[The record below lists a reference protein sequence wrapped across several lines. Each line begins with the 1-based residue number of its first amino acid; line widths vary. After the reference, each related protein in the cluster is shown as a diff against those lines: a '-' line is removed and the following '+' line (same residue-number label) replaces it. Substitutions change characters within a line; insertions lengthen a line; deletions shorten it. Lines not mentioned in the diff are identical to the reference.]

1 MDDLIHGQMKGEA
14 GGSLYTTKL
23 FCPDR
28 QNDILYPLGVEISD
42 MITITESAR
51 IYLKELLD
59 KQEDALGVRVFIN
72 NPGTPRAETCIAYCR
87 EGDKQSSDEAFDFDL
102 FQAWIEARSLPFLED
117 AVVDYAKDKMGG
129 QLTIKAP
136 NAKMPRVDADSPI
149 EDRINYLLYNEVNPS
164 LASHGGDVSLVEVT
178 DENVAILR
186 FGGGCQGCSA
196 VSITLKDGVEKTLIE
211 QIPELAGVRDM
222 TDHTDRS
229 NAYY

>member
-1 MDDLIHGQMKGEA
+1 M
-14 GGSLYTTKL
+14 
-23 FCPDR
+23 
-28 QNDILYPLGVEISD
+28 V
-42 MITITESAR
+42 TITESAR
-51 IYLKELLD
+51 VYLKELLD
-59 KQEDALGVRVFIN
+59 KQADALGVRVFIN
-72 NPGTPRAETCIAYCR
+72 NPGTPQAETCIAYCR
-87 EGDKQSSDEAFDFDL
+87 EGDMQASDEQHDL
-102 FQAWIEARSLPFLED
+102 EHFNAWIERRSIPFLED
-117 AVVDYAKDKMGG
+117 AVVDYAKDRMGG

-164 LASHGGDVSLVEVT
+164 LAAHGGDVSLVEVT
-178 DENVAILR
+178 EDNFAILR

-196 VSITLKDGVEKTLIE
+196 VSITLKDGVEKTLTE

>member
-1 MDDLIHGQMKGEA
+1 M
-14 GGSLYTTKL
+14 
-23 FCPDR
+23 
-28 QNDILYPLGVEISD
+28 V
-42 MITITESAR
+42 TITESAR
-51 IYLKELLD
+51 VYLKELLD
-59 KQEDALGVRVFIN
+59 KQADALGVRVFIN
-72 NPGTPRAETCIAYCR
+72 NPGTPQAETCIAYCR
-87 EGDKQSSDEAFDFDL
+87 EGDMQASDEHHDL
-102 FQAWIEARSLPFLED
+102 EHFNAWIESRSIPFLED
-117 AVVDYAKDKMGG
+117 AVVDYAKDRMGG

-164 LASHGGDVSLVEVT
+164 LAAHGGDVSLVEVT
-178 DENVAILR
+178 EDNFAILR

-196 VSITLKDGVEKTLIE
+196 VSITLKDGVEKTLTE

>member
-1 MDDLIHGQMKGEA
+1 
-14 GGSLYTTKL
+14 
-23 FCPDR
+23 
-28 QNDILYPLGVEISD
+28 

-136 NAKMPRVDADSPI
+136 NIKGSMPSADAPLSERVSWVL
-149 EDRINYLLYNEVNPS
+149 ETEINPG
-164 LASHGGDVSLVEVT
+164 LAGHGGMVMLESITERHEV
-178 DENVAILR
+178 ILR
-186 FGGGCQGCSA
+186 FGGGCHGCGMA
-196 VSITLKDGVEKTLIE
+196 DVTLKDGIETTLKGHF
-211 QIPELAGVRDM
+211 PEITAVLDA
-222 TDHTDRS
+222 TDHSTGE
-229 NAYY
+229 NPYYAPNG